1 MEISREILTRVTI
14 LDISVILMYIIGIV
28 TLAQK
33 FRDVSVKFVGLFAL
47 IGIAHLF
54 FTFIYYFYTL
64 NNVADSIGYYRRV
77 LYLFDNWG
85 ETFGQGTTFIYFTL
99 YPLVKFLGLTYFGSF
114 FIYSFFGLF
123 GLYFLLKNLDTYK
136 RRAMDKLVRYSP
148 MLPNIHFWSVAL
160 GKDSLIFFGISF
172 LAYLYLFKK
181 KWFLYI
187 FPILLVAFIRLHV
200 LFFIVLSFGFT
211 QLFLN
216 KKLKLFYKIAAS
228 VFLLTALYILFPY
241 LIARVGFTETESL
254 ISQFEALENTKVE
267 GGTSI
272 DMTNQNLLVKWLS
285 YMFRPLFFDANSP
298 LLIISSMENSLWV
311 ILFFNIFR
319 KIRTKIKPSLKS
331 YFWFSFS
338 SIFTLSIPS
347 AYILINLGI
356 AVRQKTMV
364 FPFLMIVFFILFN
377 SYKNH
382 AYAQKGC

>member
-28 TLAQK
+28 ALAQK
-33 FRDVSVKFVGLFAL
+33 FRDVSVKFVRLFAL
-47 IGIAHLF
+47 VGITHLF
-54 FTFIYYFYTL
+54 FTFVYYFYTL

-77 LYLFDNWG
+77 LFLFDKWG

-114 FIYSFFGLF
+114 FVYSFFGLL
-123 GLYFLLKNLDTYK
+123 GYYYLLKILIGISNVKFTKWFYL
-136 RRAMDKLVRYSP
+136 LL
-148 MLPNIHFWSVAL
+148 LPNIHFWSVAI

-172 LAYLYLFKK
+172 LAYLYFFRK

-200 LFFIVLSFGFT
+200 LFFILLAFGFT

-216 KKLKLFYKIAAS
+216 KRLKLFYKIAAS
-228 VFLLTALYILFPY
+228 FFLLIALYFLFPF
-241 LIARVGFTETESL
+241 LMARVGFTETESL
-254 ISQFEALENTKVE
+254 IAQFEALETTKVE

-272 DMTNQNLLVKWLS
+272 DMSNQNLLVKWLS

-298 LLIISSMENSLWV
+298 LLLISSVENSLWV
-311 ILFFNIFR
+311 LIFLNIFR
-319 KIRTKIKPSLKS
+319 RIRTKINYLYKS
-331 YFWFSFS
+331 FFWFSFL

-364 FPFLMIVFFILFN
+364 FPFIIIVFFILMN
-377 SYKNH
+377 SYKSNL
-382 AYAQKGC
+382 ANAKIK

>member
-14 LDISVILMYIIGIV
+14 LDISLILMYIIGIV
-28 TLAQK
+28 ALAQK
-33 FRDVSVKFVGLFAL
+33 FRDVSVKFVRLFAL
-47 IGIAHLF
+47 VGITHLF
-54 FTFIYYFYTL
+54 FTFVYYFYTL

-77 LYLFDNWG
+77 LFLFDNWG

-114 FIYSFFGLF
+114 FVYSFFGLL
-123 GLYFLLKNLDTYK
+123 GYYYLLKILIGISNVKFTKWFYL
-136 RRAMDKLVRYSP
+136 LL
-148 MLPNIHFWSVAL
+148 LPNIHFWSVAI

-172 LAYLYLFKK
+172 LAYLYFFRK

-200 LFFIVLSFGFT
+200 LFFILLAFGFT

-216 KKLKLFYKIAAS
+216 KRLKLFYKIAAS
-228 VFLLTALYILFPY
+228 FFLLIALYFLFPF
-241 LIARVGFTETESL
+241 LMARVGFTETESL
-254 ISQFEALENTKVE
+254 IAQFEALETTKVE

-272 DMTNQNLLVKWLS
+272 DMSNQNLLVKWLS

-298 LLIISSMENSLWV
+298 LLLISSVENSLWV
-311 ILFFNIFR
+311 LIFLNIFR
-319 KIRTKIKPSLKS
+319 RIRTKINYLYKS
-331 YFWFSFS
+331 FFWFSFL

-364 FPFLMIVFFILFN
+364 FPFIIIVFFILMN
-377 SYKNH
+377 SYK
-382 AYAQKGC
+382 

>member
-14 LDISVILMYIIGIV
+14 LDISLILMYIIGIV
-28 TLAQK
+28 ALAQK
-33 FRDVSVKFVGLFAL
+33 FRDVSVKFVRLFAL
-47 IGIAHLF
+47 VGITHLF
-54 FTFIYYFYTL
+54 FTFVYYFYTL

-77 LYLFDNWG
+77 LFLFDNWG

-114 FIYSFFGLF
+114 FVYSFFGLL
-123 GLYFLLKNLDTYK
+123 GYYYLLKILIGISNVKFTKWFYL
-136 RRAMDKLVRYSP
+136 LL
-148 MLPNIHFWSVAL
+148 LPNIHFWSVAI

-172 LAYLYLFKK
+172 LAYLYFFRK

-200 LFFIVLSFGFT
+200 LFFILLAFGFT

-216 KKLKLFYKIAAS
+216 KRLKLFYKIAAS
-228 VFLLTALYILFPY
+228 FFLLIALYFLFPF
-241 LIARVGFTETESL
+241 LMARVGFTETESL
-254 ISQFEALENTKVE
+254 IAQFEALETTKVE

-272 DMTNQNLLVKWLS
+272 DMSNQNLLVKWLS

-298 LLIISSMENSLWV
+298 LLLISSVENSLWV
-311 ILFFNIFR
+311 LIFLNIFR
-319 KIRTKIKPSLKS
+319 RIRTKINYLYKS
-331 YFWFSFS
+331 FFWFSFL

-364 FPFLMIVFFILFN
+364 FPFIIIVFFILMN
-377 SYKNH
+377 SYKSNL
-382 AYAQKGC
+382 ANAKIK

>member
-28 TLAQK
+28 ALAQK
-33 FRDVSVKFVGLFAL
+33 FRDVSVRFVRLFAL
-47 IGIAHLF
+47 VGITHLF
-54 FTFIYYFYTL
+54 FTFVYYFYTL

-77 LYLFDNWG
+77 LFLFDNWG

-114 FIYSFFGLF
+114 FVYSFFGLL
-123 GLYFLLKNLDTYK
+123 GYYYLLKILIGISNVKFTKWFYL
-136 RRAMDKLVRYSP
+136 LL
-148 MLPNIHFWSVAL
+148 LPNIHFWSVAI

-172 LAYLYLFKK
+172 LAYLYFFRK

-200 LFFIVLSFGFT
+200 LFFILLAFGFT

-216 KKLKLFYKIAAS
+216 KRLKLFYKIAAS
-228 VFLLTALYILFPY
+228 FFLLIALYFLFPF
-241 LIARVGFTETESL
+241 LMARVGFTETESL
-254 ISQFEALENTKVE
+254 IAQFEALETTKVE

-272 DMTNQNLLVKWLS
+272 DMSNQNLLVKWLS

-298 LLIISSMENSLWV
+298 LLLISSVENSLWV
-311 ILFFNIFR
+311 LIFLNIFR
-319 KIRTKIKPSLKS
+319 RIRTKINYLYKS
-331 YFWFSFS
+331 FFWFSFL

-364 FPFLMIVFFILFN
+364 FPFIIIVFFILMN
-377 SYKNH
+377 SYKSNL
-382 AYAQKGC
+382 ANAKIK

>member
-14 LDISVILMYIIGIV
+14 LDISMILMYIIGIV
-28 TLAQK
+28 ALAQK
-33 FRDVSVKFVGLFAL
+33 FRNVSVKFVRLFTL

-54 FTFIYYFYTL
+54 FTFVYYFYTL

-77 LYLFDNWG
+77 LFLFNSWG

-114 FIYSFFGLF
+114 FVYSFFGLL
-123 GLYFLLKNLDTYK
+123 GYFYLLKVLIGIADATFTKWFY
-136 RRAMDKLVRYSP
+136 LLL
-148 MLPNIHFWSVAL
+148 LPNIHFWSVAI
-160 GKDSLIFFGISF
+160 GKDSLIFFGINL
-172 LAYLYLFKK
+172 LAYLYFFKK

-187 FPILLVAFIRLHV
+187 IPILLVAFIRLHV
-200 LFFIVLSFGFT
+200 LFFILLAFGFT

-228 VFLLTALYILFPY
+228 LFLLIALYVLFPF
-241 LIARVGFTETESL
+241 LMARVGFTETESL
-254 ISQFEALENTKVE
+254 IAQFEALETTKVE

-272 DMTNQNLLVKWLS
+272 DMSNQNLLVKWLS

-298 LLIISSMENSLWV
+298 LLLISSVENSLWLL
-311 ILFFNIFR
+311 IFINIFR
-319 KIRTKIKPSLKS
+319 RIRTKINYLHKS
-331 YFWFSFS
+331 FFWFSFL

-364 FPFLMIVFFILFN
+364 FPFIIIVFFILMN
-377 SYKNH
+377 SYKSNL
-382 AYAQKGC
+382 ANAKIK

>member
-28 TLAQK
+28 ALAQK
-33 FRDVSVKFVGLFAL
+33 FRDVSVKFVRLFAL
-47 IGIAHLF
+47 VGITHLF
-54 FTFIYYFYTL
+54 FTFVYYFYTL

-77 LYLFDNWG
+77 LFLFDNWG

-114 FIYSFFGLF
+114 FVYSFFGLL
-123 GLYFLLKNLDTYK
+123 GYYYLLKILIGISNVKFTKWFYLLL
-136 RRAMDKLVRYSP
+136 M
-148 MLPNIHFWSVAL
+148 PNIHFWSVAI

-172 LAYLYLFKK
+172 LAYLYFFRK

-200 LFFIVLSFGFT
+200 LFFILLAFGFT

-216 KKLKLFYKIAAS
+216 KRLKLFYKIAAS
-228 VFLLTALYILFPY
+228 FFLLIALYFLFPF
-241 LIARVGFTETESL
+241 LMARVGFTETESL
-254 ISQFEALENTKVE
+254 IAQFEALETTKVE

-272 DMTNQNLLVKWLS
+272 DMSNQNLLVKWLS

-298 LLIISSMENSLWV
+298 LLLISSVENSLWV
-311 ILFFNIFR
+311 LIFLNIFR
-319 KIRTKIKPSLKS
+319 RIRTKINYLYKS
-331 YFWFSFS
+331 FFWFSFL

-364 FPFLMIVFFILFN
+364 FPFIIIVFFILMN
-377 SYKNH
+377 SYKSNL
-382 AYAQKGC
+382 ANAKIK

>member
-28 TLAQK
+28 ALAQK
-33 FRDVSVKFVGLFAL
+33 FRNVSVKFVRLFTL

-54 FTFIYYFYTL
+54 FTFVYYFYTL

-77 LYLFDNWG
+77 LFLFNSWG

-114 FIYSFFGLF
+114 FVYSFFGLL
-123 GLYFLLKNLDTYK
+123 GYFYLLKVLIGIADATFTKWFY
-136 RRAMDKLVRYSP
+136 LLL
-148 MLPNIHFWSVAL
+148 LPNIHFWSVAI

-172 LAYLYLFKK
+172 LAYLYFFRK

-187 FPILLVAFIRLHV
+187 FPILLVAFIRLHI
-200 LFFIVLSFGFT
+200 LFFILLAFGFT

-216 KKLKLFYKIAAS
+216 KRLKLFYKIAAS
-228 VFLLTALYILFPY
+228 FFLLIALYFLFPF
-241 LIARVGFTETESL
+241 LMARVGFTETESL
-254 ISQFEALENTKVE
+254 IAQFEALETTKVE

-272 DMTNQNLLVKWLS
+272 DMSNQNLLVKWLS

-298 LLIISSMENSLWV
+298 LLLISSVENTLWV
-311 ILFFNIFR
+311 LIFLNIFR
-319 KIRTKIKPSLKS
+319 RIRSKINYLYKS
-331 YFWFSFS
+331 FFWFSFL

-364 FPFLMIVFFILFN
+364 FPFIIIVFFILMN
-377 SYKNH
+377 SYKSNL
-382 AYAQKGC
+382 ANAKIK

>member
-28 TLAQK
+28 ALAQK
-33 FRDVSVKFVGLFAL
+33 FRNVSVKFVRLFTL

-54 FTFIYYFYTL
+54 FTFVYYFYTL

-77 LYLFDNWG
+77 LFLFNSWG

-114 FIYSFFGLF
+114 FVYSFFGLL
-123 GLYFLLKNLDTYK
+123 GYFYLLKVLIGIADATFTKWFY
-136 RRAMDKLVRYSP
+136 LLL
-148 MLPNIHFWSVAL
+148 LPNIHFWSVAI
-160 GKDSLIFFGISF
+160 GKDSLIFFGINL
-172 LAYLYLFKK
+172 LAYLYFFKK

-187 FPILLVAFIRLHV
+187 IPILLVAFIRLHV
-200 LFFIVLSFGFT
+200 LFFILLAFGFT

-228 VFLLTALYILFPY
+228 LFLLIALYVLFPF
-241 LIARVGFTETESL
+241 LMARVGFTETESL
-254 ISQFEALENTKVE
+254 IAQFEALETTKVE

-272 DMTNQNLLVKWLS
+272 DMSNQNLLVKWLS

-298 LLIISSMENSLWV
+298 LLLISSVENSLWLL
-311 ILFFNIFR
+311 IFINIFR
-319 KIRTKIKPSLKS
+319 RIRTKINYLHKS
-331 YFWFSFS
+331 FFWFSFL

-364 FPFLMIVFFILFN
+364 FPFIIIVFFILMN
-377 SYKNH
+377 SYKSNL
-382 AYAQKGC
+382 ANAKIK

>member
-1 MEISREILTRVTI
+1 MEISHEILTRVTI

-28 TLAQK
+28 ALAQK
-33 FRDVSVKFVGLFAL
+33 FRDVSVKFVRLFAL
-47 IGIAHLF
+47 VGITHLF
-54 FTFIYYFYTL
+54 FTFVYYFYTL

-77 LYLFDNWG
+77 LFLFDNWG

-114 FIYSFFGLF
+114 FVYSFFGLL
-123 GLYFLLKNLDTYK
+123 GYYYLLKILIGISNVKFTKWFYL
-136 RRAMDKLVRYSP
+136 LL
-148 MLPNIHFWSVAL
+148 LPNIHFWSVAI

-172 LAYLYLFKK
+172 LAYLYFFRK

-200 LFFIVLSFGFT
+200 LFFILLAFGFT

-216 KKLKLFYKIAAS
+216 KRLKLFYKIAAS
-228 VFLLTALYILFPY
+228 FFLLIALYFLFPF
-241 LIARVGFTETESL
+241 LMARVGFTETESL
-254 ISQFEALENTKVE
+254 IAQFEALETTKVE

-272 DMTNQNLLVKWLS
+272 DMSNQNLLVKWLS

-298 LLIISSMENSLWV
+298 LLLISSVENSLWV
-311 ILFFNIFR
+311 LIFLNIFR
-319 KIRTKIKPSLKS
+319 RIRTKINYLYKS
-331 YFWFSFS
+331 FFWFSFL

-364 FPFLMIVFFILFN
+364 FPFIIIVFFILMN
-377 SYKNH
+377 SYKSNL
-382 AYAQKGC
+382 ANAKIK

>member
-28 TLAQK
+28 ALAQK
-33 FRDVSVKFVGLFAL
+33 FRDVSVKFVRLFAL
-47 IGIAHLF
+47 VGITHLF
-54 FTFIYYFYTL
+54 FTFVYYFYTL

-77 LYLFDNWG
+77 LFLFDNWG

-114 FIYSFFGLF
+114 FVYSFFGLL
-123 GLYFLLKNLDTYK
+123 GYYYLLKILIGISNVKFTKWFYL
-136 RRAMDKLVRYSP
+136 LL
-148 MLPNIHFWSVAL
+148 LPNIHFWSVAI

-172 LAYLYLFKK
+172 LAYLYFFRK

-200 LFFIVLSFGFT
+200 LFFILLAFGFT

-216 KKLKLFYKIAAS
+216 KRLKLFYKIAAS
-228 VFLLTALYILFPY
+228 FFLLIALYFLFPF
-241 LIARVGFTETESL
+241 LMARVGFTETESL
-254 ISQFEALENTKVE
+254 IAQFEALETTKVE

-272 DMTNQNLLVKWLS
+272 DMSNQNLLVKWLS

-298 LLIISSMENSLWV
+298 LLLISSVENSLWV
-311 ILFFNIFR
+311 LIFLNIFR
-319 KIRTKIKPSLKS
+319 RIRTKINYLYKS
-331 YFWFSFS
+331 FFWFSFL

-364 FPFLMIVFFILFN
+364 FPFIIIVFFILMN
-377 SYKNH
+377 SYKSNL
-382 AYAQKGC
+382 ANAKIK

>member
-14 LDISVILMYIIGIV
+14 LDISLILMYIIGIV
-28 TLAQK
+28 ALAQK
-33 FRDVSVKFVGLFAL
+33 FRDVSVKFVRLFAL
-47 IGIAHLF
+47 VGITHLF
-54 FTFIYYFYTL
+54 FTFVYYFYTL

-77 LYLFDNWG
+77 LFLFDNWG

-114 FIYSFFGLF
+114 FVYSFFGLL
-123 GLYFLLKNLDTYK
+123 GYYYLLKILIGISNVKFTKWFYL
-136 RRAMDKLVRYSP
+136 LL
-148 MLPNIHFWSVAL
+148 LPNIHFWSVAI

-172 LAYLYLFKK
+172 LAYLYFFRK

-200 LFFIVLSFGFT
+200 LFFILLAFGFT

-216 KKLKLFYKIAAS
+216 KRLKLFYKIAAS
-228 VFLLTALYILFPY
+228 FFLLIALYFLFPF
-241 LIARVGFTETESL
+241 LMARVGFTETESL
-254 ISQFEALENTKVE
+254 IAQFEALETTKVE

-272 DMTNQNLLVKWLS
+272 DMSNQNLLVKWLS

-298 LLIISSMENSLWV
+298 LLLISSVENSLWV
-311 ILFFNIFR
+311 LIFLNIFR
-319 KIRTKIKPSLKS
+319 RIRTKINYLYKS
-331 YFWFSFS
+331 FFWFSFL

-364 FPFLMIVFFILFN
+364 FPFIIIVFFI
-377 SYKNH
+377 SSIR
-382 AYAQKGC
+382 